1 MKRILIIDDEE
12 AMRDMLYQIIEGE
25 GYEIVTACDGDKGIK
40 LHRKTPFDL
49 IITDIVMPGKE
60 GLETIM
66 ELKRHFP
73 NLKIIAISGGG
84 RIKPDNYLAMAKELG
99 ADKIFMKPFD
109 IDDFLETVREI
120 ME

>member
-84 RIKPDNYLAMAKELG
+84 RIKPDNYLAMTKELG